1 MLAAIPYFSR
11 MAPGRTP
18 SSADPA
24 SAAPRGRTRLAA
36 LGGGLPR
43 TFWVLCA
50 GMFVNRCGAFVV
62 PFLSVYLTQVRGYSI
77 ATAGAVAALYGLGA
91 MLASLVGGY
100 CADHFGRRATMLTAL
115 TGGGLGMI
123 ALGFARDV
131 RVLAPAAFAIAFVG
145 EAYRPAMQ
153 AAVADLV
160 PQEQRVRAFG
170 YLYWVINLGYSVG
183 VTLGGALASASFL
196 WLFLGDG
203 ATTLLFGLLVAR
215 AVPETRVATAHPAD
229 APRRSLVQDFLA
241 PWRDGPF
248 GVFVLLSI
256 LVLLVF
262 MQNVAALPIDMSAR
276 GVSRAWLGAVLGIN
290 GVAIV
295 LLQPLLA
302 ARLQRANRSRVIAL
316 GASLVGLG
324 FGFGAIAHGP
334 ALFGLG
340 VLVWTVGEIFVLPIS
355 NAVVADVAPAAMR
368 GRYQG
373 TYGLSFG
380 LAAFAAPLAGTFVM
394 QRFGSSALWLGCVA
408 LGALVA
414 AAQLALAPRLTRLRE
429 ERLAERVATP

>member
-1 MLAAIPYFSR
+1 MR
-11 MAPGRTP
+11 
-18 SSADPA
+18 SAF
-24 SAAPRGRTRLAA
+24 R
-36 LGGGLPR
+36 GLPR

-50 GMFVNRCGAFVV
+50 GMFMNRCGAFVV

-77 ATAGAVAALYGLGA
+77 ATAGLVAALYGLGA
-91 MLASLVGGY
+91 MLASVAGGY
-100 CADHFGRRATMLTAL
+100 CADHFGRRATMLAAL
-115 TGGGLGMI
+115 AGGGLGMI

-131 RVLAPAAFAIAFVG
+131 RVIATAAFTIALVG

-153 AAVADLV
+153 AAVADVV
-160 PQEQRVRAFG
+160 PHEQRVRAFG

-183 VTLGGALASASFL
+183 VTLGGALASVSFL

-203 ATTLLFGLLVAR
+203 ATTLLFALLVAR
-215 AVPETRVATAHPAD
+215 AVPETHTPHVTASPD
-229 APRRSLVQDFLA
+229 TPRRGFVHDFLA

-248 GVFVLLSI
+248 GLFVLLAI

-262 MQNVAALPIDMSAR
+262 MQNVAALPIDMTAR

-316 GASLVGLG
+316 GALLVGAG
-324 FGFGAIAHGP
+324 FAFGAFAHGP
-334 ALFGLG
+334 ALFGVG

-394 QRFGSSALWLGCVA
+394 QRFGSSALWIGCLV

-414 AAQLALAPRLTRLRE
+414 AGQLALAPRLTRLRE
-429 ERLAERVATP
+429 ERIAERTVGS

>member
-1 MLAAIPYFSR
+1 MIPYPLGMTSGR
-11 MAPGRTP
+11 PAP
-18 SSADPA
+18 SADSPVATRPLVA
-24 SAAPRGRTRLAA
+24 SRLAA
-36 LGGGLPR
+36 FGGLPR
-43 TFWVLCA
+43 TFWVLAA

-77 ATAGAVAALYGLGA
+77 ATAGVVAALYGLGA
-91 MLASLVGGY
+91 MLASLAGGY
-100 CADHFGRRATMLTAL
+100 CADHFGRRATMLAAL
-115 TGGGLGMI
+115 AGGGAGMI
-123 ALGFARDV
+123 GLGFAHDL
-131 RVLAPAAFAIAFVG
+131 RVIAPAAFLIALVG

-160 PQEQRVRAFG
+160 PHEHRVRAFG
-170 YLYWVINLGYSVG
+170 DLYWVINLGYSVG

-196 WLFLGDG
+196 WLFVGDG
-203 ATTLLFGLLVAR
+203 VSTLLFAALVAR
-215 AVPETRVATAHPAD
+215 AVPETRAAAAHAAG
-229 APRRSLVQDFLA
+229 APRRSFVHDFLA

-248 GVFVLLSI
+248 GWFVLLAI

-262 MQNVAALPIDMSAR
+262 MQNVAALPIDMTAR

-316 GASLVGLG
+316 GALLVGLG
-324 FGFGAIAHGP
+324 FGFGAIARGP

-373 TYGLSFG
+373 AYSFSFG
-380 LAAFAAPLAGTFVM
+380 LAAFGAPLAGTFVM
-394 QRFGSSALWLGCVA
+394 QRWGSAVLWIGCLV
-408 LGALVA
+408 LGAVVA
-414 AAQLALAPRLTRLRE
+414 AGQMALAPRLTRLRD
-429 ERLAERVATP
+429 ERLAGKSPVSA